1 MDSQFMNMFLQNFMM
16 AAIPVVVPALAAL
29 VIAGVR
35 KLWSETQSRA
45 PDVAYYIREAAKI
58 SVSAAEQSGAAGFI
72 KDKKEYALELAE
84 AWLAEQKITVDVR
97 LIEAAIEAAVY
108 DEINKPKLAE

>member
-1 MDSQFMNMFLQNFMM
+1 MDSVFLNAYLQSFLM

-29 VIAGVR
+29 AIAGVR

-58 SVSAAEQSGAAGFI
+58 AVSAAEQSGAAGFV
-72 KDKKEYALELAE
+72 KDKKEYALSLAE
-84 AWLAEQKITVDVR
+84 AWLAEQKITVDVL

-108 DEINKPKLAE
+108 DEINKPKASE